1 MKVTVVGA
9 GIMGMSVAWALERD
23 GHQVTVYEQGEI
35 PNPLGSSVDQQ
46 RLIRF
51 PYGSEL
57 GYTRMVADAYRAWEQ
72 LWRDLGKQLYIE
84 TGTLVLA
91 PAGQN
96 WAHDSAANLDKL
108 GISVQWLETQELQ
121 RTFPLLRF
129 DGVESAFYLDS
140 GGVLLAEEIIATMLQ
155 YLDKKGVKFHTQTLV
170 REVDLENAQIVLE
183 NGNRVN
189 ADILIIAAGPW
200 VERLLLDFSQRV
212 TPSRQVL
219 VYLRSPADKIGQWA
233 KIPMVLDID
242 PKCGFYLV
250 PPVAGTNIKAAD
262 HSFTLTG
269 NPDCDRIAMEE
280 EARTIYQLCQ
290 QRLQDFDHYQLQ
302 NARTCF
308 YTVAPQEHFIVESRG
323 KSWLMSGFSGH
334 GFKFGALL
342 GLAVA
347 ETIAGHRTPEQLSH
361 WAAGN
366 ISYPGASHFFKN
378 TQTLEG

>member
-23 GHQVTVYEQGEI
+23 GHQVSVYELGEI
-35 PNPLGSSVDQQ
+35 PNPLGSSVDQH

-57 GYTRMVADAYRAWEQ
+57 GYTRMVADAYWAWEE
-72 LWRDLGKQLYIE
+72 LWSDIGKQLYIQ

-91 PAGQN
+91 WAGQK
-96 WAHDSAANLDKL
+96 WPHDSAINLEKL
-108 GISVQWLETQELQ
+108 GISVQWLETQDLQ
-121 RTFPLLRF
+121 RTFPLFKF

-140 GGVLLAEEIIATMLQ
+140 GGVLLAEQIIAAMLQ
-155 YLDKKGVKFHTQTLV
+155 YLDNQGVQFHTQTLV
-170 REVDLENAQIVLE
+170 REVDPENAQIVLE
-183 NGNRVN
+183 NGNKVN

-200 VERLLLDFSQRV
+200 VKRLLPDFSHRV
-212 TPSRQVL
+212 TPSRQVV
-219 VYLRSPADKIGQWA
+219 VYVRSPTDKISQWV
-233 KIPMVLDID
+233 KTPMILDID

-250 PPVAGTNIKAAD
+250 PPVAGTNIKVSD
-262 HSFTLTG
+262 HHFSLTG
-269 NPDCDRIAMEE
+269 NPDCDRIAMKEE
-280 EARTIYQLCQ
+280 VDTIYQLCQ

-347 ETIAGHRTPEQLSH
+347 ETIAGYRTPEKLSQ

-366 ISYPGASHFFKN
+366 ISTTISRTIKRKK
-378 TQTLEG
+378 